1 MNVKMVVRRI
11 LKDTQESVAKDQSE
25 TEKRCLKIKFDSEF
39 KNPTND
45 LKNRIETAE
54 KWKQRPRRS
63 NESTYS

>member
-25 TEKRCLKIKFDSEF
+25 MEKRRLKIKFDSEF

-45 LKNRIETAE
+45 LKNRLETAE
-54 KWKQRPRRS
+54 K
-63 NESTYS
+63 

>member
-1 MNVKMVVRRI
+1 MVVRRI

-25 TEKRCLKIKFDSEF
+25 REKRLLKIKFDSEF

-54 KWKQRPRRS
+54 K
-63 NESTYS
+63 